1 LEVDQP
7 VPVSEAMT
15 GGLGFQFNHF
25 GLVIFSLFGKS
36 EVQLAVYF
44 D

>member
-1 LEVDQP
+1 MVDQP

-15 GGLGFQFNHF
+15 GELGFQFNHF
-25 GLVIFSLFGKS
+25 RQLLFSLFGKS
-36 EVQLAVYF
+36 EVQLAVCF